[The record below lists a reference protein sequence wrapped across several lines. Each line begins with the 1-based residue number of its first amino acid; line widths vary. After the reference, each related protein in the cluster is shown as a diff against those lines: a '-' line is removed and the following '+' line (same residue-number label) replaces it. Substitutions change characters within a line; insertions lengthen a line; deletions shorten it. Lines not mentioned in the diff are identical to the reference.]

1 MLLCAYYGRKPT
13 FLENAQRSLTP
24 WLATWSFNLNRHKE
38 VTMDKRGVGITITQ
52 HVLME
57 ERQSPEATG
66 AFTYLLN
73 ELIVAA
79 KVISRE
85 VNKAG
90 LGDILGSTG
99 EINVQQERVQKLD
112 VFANWVIIERM
123 QHIGQLCCMGSEEV
137 AELIDIP
144 AQYPKGNYILLFDP
158 LDGSSNIDVNVSIG
172 TIFGIYRKES
182 DETDV
187 DFLLSDVLQPG
198 IKQVAAGYFIYG
210 SSTIMVYTTGNGVNG
225 FTLYPSVGEFLLSH
239 ENIRIPEKGK
249 IYSLNEGNYQYW
261 DEDTKALV
269 DYFKAKDK
277 PSGRPYTSRYVGSLV
292 ADFHRN
298 LLKGGIFMYP
308 ADLKDP
314 KKSTGKLRLM
324 VEANPLA
331 MVVREAGGYA
341 SDGKGPIL
349 DIQPTDLHQRVPLYI
364 GSKEEVKTAEAF
376 LSGKR
381 TE

>member
-1 MLLCAYYGRKPT
+1 
-13 FLENAQRSLTP
+13 
-24 WLATWSFNLNRHKE
+24 
-38 VTMDKRGVGITITQ
+38 MDRRGVGITITQ
-52 HVLME
+52 HVLNE
-57 ERQSPEATG
+57 ERQNPKATG
-66 AFTYLLN
+66 AFTNLLN

-90 LGDILGSTG
+90 LVDILGYTG
-99 EINVQQERVQKLD
+99 DINVQQERVQKLD
-112 VFANWVIIERM
+112 VFANRVVIERM

-144 AQYPKGNYILLFDP
+144 AEYPKGNYILLFDP

-172 TIFGIYRKES
+172 TIFGIYRKQS

-210 SSTIMVYTTGNGVNG
+210 SSTIMVYTTGNGVHG
-225 FTLYPSVGEFLLSH
+225 FTLHPSVGEFLLSH
-239 ENIRIPEKGK
+239 ESIRIPEKGK
-249 IYSLNEGNYQYW
+249 IFSVNEGNYPYW
-261 DEDTKALV
+261 DEGIRALV

-277 PSGRPYTSRYVGSLV
+277 ATGRPYTSRYVGSLV

-314 KKSTGKLRLM
+314 KKPTGKLRLM

-331 MVVREAGGYA
+331 MVVKEAGGLA
-341 SDGKGPIL
+341 SDGQGPIL
-349 DIQPTDLHQRVPLYI
+349 EIQPTDLHQRVPLFI
-364 GSKEEVKTAEAF
+364 GSKEDVKIVEAF
-376 LSGKR
+376 ISGKR
-381 TE
+381 TA